1 LAKRGSFQLNRRDV
15 GISGGGG
22 NSGRP
27 KASFSRKLGVS
38 SYYYELEHRP
48 TGVKVRGEI
57 PDGHYSR
64 GEMSALKQQL
74 LDRLWS
80 ELGIKVAAA
89 LRIAGR

>member
-1 LAKRGSFQLNRRDV
+1 MTWESLVV
-15 GISGGGG
+15 GE
-22 NSGRP
+22 
-27 KASFSRKLGVS
+27 ALGVPGRLLLANS
-38 SYYYELEHRP
+38 ALRAYYYELEHRP

-74 LDRLWS
+74 LDRLRG
-80 ELGIKVAAA
+80 ELEIKVASA